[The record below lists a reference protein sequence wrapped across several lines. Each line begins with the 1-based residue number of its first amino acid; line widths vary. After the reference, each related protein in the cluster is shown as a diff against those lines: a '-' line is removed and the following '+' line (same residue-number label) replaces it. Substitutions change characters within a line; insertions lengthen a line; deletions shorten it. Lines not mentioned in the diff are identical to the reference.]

1 MALNSLICAAIMT
14 LLTHTHSL
22 THRYSAVEWLLCRW
36 MVDVGCCSVDVV
48 RESDVWRGHVDGS
61 RQWKLS
67 SVDSEKCH
75 IVVRHKRCGSAA
87 TTDQTYKCSAAT
99 KCRREWHA
107 LRSVGGAL
115 YCSTT
120 QHIDTRYWYRNS
132 VLSTYH
138 IPVLYCLTYFFTTR

>member
-14 LLTHTHSL
+14 LLTHTHSQIQ
-22 THRYSAVEWLLCRW
+22 CRW
-36 MVDVGCCSVDVV
+36 LVDVGCCSVDVV

-75 IVVRHKRCGSAA
+75 IVVVVVRHKRCGSAA
-87 TTDQTYKCSAAT
+87 TRDQTYKCSAAT
-99 KCRREWHA
+99 KHRREWHA

-120 QHIDTRYWYRNS
+120 QHRCV
-132 VLSTYH
+132 VLFIGWFHRCIALMCASMHRTFNRW
-138 IPVLYCLTYFFTTR
+138 TE